1 VIALADYPTTADD
14 IDASWLTAAL
24 GPRHPGVSVT
34 DVQVIDRHQLT
45 NAHAVL
51 RVTYAA
57 AAGAPETMFCKL
69 APTDDR
75 RSAILATGMGER
87 EARFYDSLADAV
99 PMRVLTVHAAR
110 QDEETGLFVLL
121 LEDLGASGC
130 QVPDGTWGISADAAS
145 AALEELAVFHAR
157 YFDAARRSAELPWV
171 PVLGP
176 GSRYG
181 ADMLRY
187 GIDNHRDR
195 LTDAFVAVAEAYI
208 ADQAALHRLWHEGPP
223 TVIHG
228 DPHLGNLFL
237 DGGRVGFLDWGI
249 INVNTP
255 MRDVSYLMTMAMQPA
270 DRRAAER
277 DLLRTYL
284 QALAVAGGPEIT
296 FDEAW
301 QAHRLHAAYTVPAS
315 CQVVTFPVDATPAR
329 RVFADSFLDRAQA
342 CLDDLEAVDAL
353 RDRGVPA

>member
-1 VIALADYPTTADD
+1 VIALADYPTSADD
-14 IDASWLTAAL
+14 IDANWLTAAL
-24 GPRHPGVSVT
+24 APRHPGVSVT
-34 DVQVIDRHQLT
+34 DVEVIDRHELT
-45 NAHAVL
+45 NAHAML
-51 RVTYAA
+51 RVTYAT

-69 APTDDR
+69 APTDER
-75 RSAILATGMGER
+75 RAAILATGMGER
-87 EARFYDSLADAV
+87 EARFYDSLAASM
-99 PMRVLTVHAAR
+99 PMRVLNVHAAR
-110 QDEETGLFVLL
+110 QDDETGLFVLL

-130 QVPDGTWGISADAAS
+130 SVPDGTWGISADAA
-145 AALEELAVFHAR
+145 AVALEELAAFHAR
-157 YFDAARRSAELPWV
+157 YFDAARRSAELSWV

-195 LTDAFVAVAEAYI
+195 LTDAFVAVSEAYI
-208 ADQAALHRLWHEGPP
+208 ADQAALHALWHEGPP

-237 DGGRVGFLDWGI
+237 DGARVGFLDWGI

-255 MRDVSYLMTMAMQPA
+255 MRDVSYLMTMAMQPE

-277 DLLRTYL
+277 DLLRSYL
-284 QALAVAGGPEIT
+284 QALAAAGGPRIS

-301 QAHRLHAAYTVPAS
+301 QAHRIHASYTVPAS
-315 CQVVTFPVDATPAR
+315 CQVVTFPANASPGR
-329 RVFADSFLDRAQA
+329 RVFADSFLARAQA
-342 CLDDLEAVDAL
+342 CLDDLDAVGAL
-353 RDRGVPA
+353 RDRGIPI

>member
-1 VIALADYPTTADD
+1 MIALADYPTTADE
-14 IDASWLTAAL
+14 IDAAWLSAAL
-24 GPRHPGVSVT
+24 APRHPGVSVNE
-34 DVQVIDRHQLT
+34 VEVIDRHELT
-45 NAHAVL
+45 NAHAML
-51 RVTYAA
+51 RVTYAN

-87 EARFYDSLADAV
+87 EARFYDSLASSV

-110 QDEETGLFVLL
+110 QDDDTGLFVLL

-130 QVPDGTWGISADAAS
+130 KVPDGTWGISADAA
-145 AALEELAVFHAR
+145 AVALEELAGFHAR
-157 YFDAARRSAELPWV
+157 YFDAARRSAELSWV

-195 LTDAFVAVAEAYI
+195 LTDSFVAVAEAYI
-208 ADQAALHRLWHEGPP
+208 ADQAALHALWHEGPA

-237 DGGRVGFLDWGI
+237 DGARVGFLDWGI

-255 MRDVSYLMTMAMQPA
+255 MRDVGYLMTMAMQP
-270 DRRAAER
+270 DERRASER

-284 QALAVAGGPEIT
+284 RALTVAGGPEIS

-301 QAHRLHAAYTVPAS
+301 QAHRIHAAYTVPAS
-315 CQVVTFPVDATPAR
+315 CQVVTFPANASAGRT
-329 RVFADSFLDRAQA
+329 VFADSFLERAQA
-342 CLDDLEAVDAL
+342 CLDDLDAVGAL
-353 RDRGVPA
+353 RDRGIPI

>member
-1 VIALADYPTTADD
+1 MIELADYPLSADD
-14 IDASWLTAAL
+14 IDADWLTAAL
-24 GPRHPGVSVT
+24 APRHPGVSVT
-34 DVQVIDRHQLT
+34 DVEVIERHALT

-51 RVTYAA
+51 RVTYAE

-69 APTDDR
+69 APTDER
-75 RSAILATGMGER
+75 RAAILATGMGQR
-87 EARFYDSLADAV
+87 EARFYDSLAQTV

-110 QDEETGLFVLL
+110 QDDETGLFVLL

-130 QVPDGTWGISADAAS
+130 AIPDGTWGISADAAA

-187 GIDNHRDR
+187 GIDHHRDR

-208 ADQAALHRLWHEGPP
+208 ADQAALHALWHEGPV

-237 DGGRVGFLDWGI
+237 DGERVGFLDWGI

-255 MRDVSYLMTMAMQPA
+255 MRDVGYLLTMAMQPEE
-270 DRRAAER
+270 RRGAER
-277 DLLRTYL
+277 DLLRSYL
-284 QALAVAGGPEIT
+284 RALAVAGGPDIS
-296 FDEAW
+296 FDDAW
-301 QAHRLHAAYTVPAS
+301 HAHRVHAAYTVPAS
-315 CQVVTFPVDATPAR
+315 CQVVTFPADATPAR

-342 CLDDLEAVDAL
+342 CLDDLDAVGAL
-353 RDRGVPA
+353 RDRGIPV